1 MGKSESKKT
10 YLKDFSISHQLFN
23 RVLGVESSATK
34 NLRQRKLNMLLHY
47 WMTASW
53 AITEKTKTTTLMLMW
68 EVYETGFFGS
78 VRYHVIIRFKC
89 TLMAFSVI
97 RCCDVILA
105 LKCALQPRCIHPKL
119 YDWTFLIRKTS
130 MDMSKKFVL
139 LAVKIDINIFL
150 SEMFQIVFV
159 VTEMGNLKRF

>member
-1 MGKSESKKT
+1 MKKLT
-10 YLKDFSISHQLFN
+10 WKILASLISFSTGYS
-23 RVLGVESSATK
+23 VLNPAPPKICDKENWICCFITGWQQAGP
-34 NLRQRKLNMLLHY
+34 LRK
-47 WMTASW
+47 
-53 AITEKTKTTTLMLMW
+53 KTKTTTLMLMW

-78 VRYHVIIRFKC
+78 VRYNVIIRFKC

-150 SEMFQIVFV
+150 LEMFQIVFV

>member
-1 MGKSESKKT
+1 
-10 YLKDFSISHQLFN
+10 
-23 RVLGVESSATK
+23 
-34 NLRQRKLNMLLHY
+34 
-47 WMTASW
+47 
-53 AITEKTKTTTLMLMW
+53 MLMW

-139 LAVKIDINIFL
+139 LAVKIDINIFIRNVSNCL
-150 SEMFQIVFV
+150 CCNGNGQLKAILEVRSLTFTTNPSNRWNSAKRTISTKINFDFEIKYFV
-159 VTEMGNLKRF
+159 IPEY